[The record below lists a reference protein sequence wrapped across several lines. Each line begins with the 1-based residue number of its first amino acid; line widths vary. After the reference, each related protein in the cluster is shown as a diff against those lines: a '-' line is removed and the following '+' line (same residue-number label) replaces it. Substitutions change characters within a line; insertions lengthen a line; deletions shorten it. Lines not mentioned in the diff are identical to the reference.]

1 MGARLN
7 AAGQVRKNCPR
18 RGADGSLE
26 VGESTSFSSR
36 YRCPGTSVSVSFTT
50 FSISQL
56 GIVFSVALQGPG
68 FAQTQAAL
76 PPYGCGVPLADK
88 RLLLFNCGDYKKKG
102 RVSMYREISHLILY
116 SDLGPDSIL
125 VQLAG
130 ILQDWKRGANEDYL
144 IQRIYAQIK
153 RLLDLSTACGFDGNL
168 WQCYLTWVLMTN
180 DNSFTR
186 TCERVGAS
194 EGSVNHFAENDFA
207 VFHRLFHYDFS
218 QLEQDLG
225 LDCFSILCDYRAIPK
240 RERTYNR
247 DVSLQVRTL
256 RKALAKAADGH
267 EMFRLVTEYYKQYG
281 YGVFAMNRAFR
292 IQRTAAGLQFLP
304 ISNVD
309 GVRLEDLLGYEI
321 QKKELRRNTE
331 AFLSGKRAN
340 NVLLYGDAGTG
351 KSTSVKALINE
362 YYDRG
367 LRMIEIYKHQFGELS
382 HILAEVKNRNYRF
395 IIFIDDLSFEEN
407 EVEYK
412 FLKAVIEGGVE
423 TRPENVL
430 IYATSNRRHLIR
442 ETWNDRQD
450 MEHHGDIHRSDT
462 MEEKLSLA
470 ARFGVSIN
478 YNAPSPKEFQA
489 IVLALAER
497 QGIRMDEK
505 ELLAKANTW
514 EVRHGG
520 FSGRTAQQFIQY
532 LEGQEV

>member
-1 MGARLN
+1 MNR
-7 AAGQVRKNCPR
+7 
-18 RGADGSLE
+18 
-26 VGESTSFSSR
+26 
-36 YRCPGTSVSVSFTT
+36 
-50 FSISQL
+50 I
-56 GIVFSVALQGPG
+56 
-68 FAQTQAAL
+68 L
-76 PPYGCGVPLADK
+76 P
-88 RLLLFNCGDYKKKG
+88 
-102 RVSMYREISHLILY
+102 HLILY
-116 SDLGPDSIL
+116 SDLGEDSIL
-125 VQLAG
+125 VRLADIARDCKEG
-130 ILQDWKRGANEDYL
+130 RPKESLLRRTNAE
-144 IQRIYAQIK
+144 IK
-153 RLLDLSTACGFDGNL
+153 RILDLSTVCGFDENL

-186 TCERVGAS
+186 TCERVGAT
-194 EGSVNHFAENDFA
+194 EGGSVNHFAENDFA
-207 VFHRLFHYDFS
+207 VFYQLFHYDFS
-218 QLEQDLG
+218 PLEQYL
-225 LDCFSILCDYRAIPK
+225 LTDCFSILTNYRAIPK

-247 DVSLQVRTL
+247 DVSAQVRAL
-256 RKALAKAADGH
+256 RQALAQAEDGH
-267 EMFRLVTEYYKQYG
+267 AMFRLVTEYYKQYG

-292 IQRTAAGLQFLP
+292 IRRTEGGLDFLP

-309 GVRLEDLLGYEI
+309 GVRLEDLLGYES
-321 QKKELRRNTE
+321 QKRELRRNTE
-331 AFLSGKRAN
+331 SFLAGRRAN

-382 HILAEVKNRNYRF
+382 RILAEIKNRNYRF
-395 IIFIDDLSFEEN
+395 VIFIDDLSFEEN

-478 YNAPSPKEFQA
+478 YNAPTPKEFQA
-489 IVLALAER
+489 IVLALAKR
-497 QGIRMDEK
+497 QGIQMEEQ
-505 ELLAKANTW
+505 ELLAKANAW

-520 FSGRTAQQFIQY
+520 FSGRTAQQFVHY
-532 LEGQEV
+532 LGGAEE

>member
-1 MGARLN
+1 MNHL
-7 AAGQVRKNCPR
+7 
-18 RGADGSLE
+18 
-26 VGESTSFSSR
+26 
-36 YRCPGTSVSVSFTT
+36 
-50 FSISQL
+50 
-56 GIVFSVALQGPG
+56 
-68 FAQTQAAL
+68 L
-76 PPYGCGVPLADK
+76 P
-88 RLLLFNCGDYKKKG
+88 RLL
-102 RVSMYREISHLILY
+102 LY
-116 SDLGPDSIL
+116 SDLGEGSIL
-125 VQLAG
+125 VRLAEIVRDVKNG
-130 ILQDWKRGANEDYL
+130 GEREPLLRRTN
-144 IQRIYAQIK
+144 AQIK
-153 RLLDLSTACGFDGNL
+153 RLLDLSTVCGFDEDL

-186 TCERVGAS
+186 TCERVGAA
-194 EGSVNHFAENDFA
+194 EGGSVNHFAESDFS
-207 VFHRLFHYDFS
+207 VFHSLFHYDFS
-218 QLEQDLG
+218 AVEEYLG
-225 LDCFSILCDYRAIPK
+225 TDCLSTIRHYRAIPK

-256 RKALAKAADGH
+256 RKALSEAADGR
-267 EMFRLVTEYYKQYG
+267 EMFRLMTDYYKQYG

-292 IQRTAAGLQFLP
+292 IQRTGAGLSFLP

-309 GVRLEDLLGYEI
+309 GVRLEDLLGYEG
-321 QKKELRRNTE
+321 QKRELRRNTE
-331 AFLSGKRAN
+331 AFLAGKHAN

-382 HILAEVKNRNYRF
+382 RLLGEIKNRNYRF

-462 MEEKLSLA
+462 VEEKLSLA
-470 ARFGVSIN
+470 ARFGVTIN
-478 YNAPSPKEFQA
+478 YNAPTPREFQA
-489 IVLALAER
+489 IVKALAER
-497 QGIRMDEK
+497 QGVRMDEK
-505 ELLAKANTW
+505 ELMVRANAW

-520 FSGRTAQQFIQY
+520 FSGRTAQQFIHY
-532 LEGQEV
+532 LEGLEE